1 MKLKKILAGA
11 LAIPVLLSSTLAP
24 SDSPFPGGFII
35 EASAASN
42 SKLKAPEE
50 IATSATKTSIK
61 LKWEEVAG
69 ADAYR
74 VYKYDSSEK
83 KYVKYKTVSTPK
95 CTIKELLSGTKYKFK
110 IAVVIKKNGKYYS
123 QNYTETISVTTEK
136 LDAPKDI
143 TATADSS
150 SITLKWKKVSEADAY
165 RVYQYDAT
173 KKKYVKTEA
182 VPNAITETTC
192 TITGLTAGT
201 TYKFK
206 IAALVKNGNKYSVQK
221 ASSAVTKATVS
232 NTSNGGNTTSS
243 TGSTPSYPIR
253 PTYPTNPTTYTV
265 TFVTNG
271 GSSVVSQTVSSGSS
285 ATKPTDPSLE
295 GYVFRGWYTDE
306 TCTATYSFTSA
317 VTANITLYAKW
328 VAEATDYY
336 ENNSKLIEIIP
347 AAESNDVLNETEAK
361 ARLAERGFGEGIIT
375 YDFTISGERVDR
387 TEISDNAANKHPVY
401 KTYYNTPN
409 EETWI
414 VYIINGSIIAYPISF
429 NLESDLGAEL
439 IFSESD
445 TITSYDDATNQ
456 FYVTIPNDSATIAKT
471 VNRIDAATLSGL
483 TIEEVC
489 RLSGATVPV
498 PVSVTEVAY
507 NSEPEPYP
515 LDDTDPAATAFVESR
530 SSDPIIVV
538 SLGDSYSSGEGIEE
552 FYGQNL
558 PLTQKVKNEDWL
570 AHRSTKS
577 WPSLLKIPGKTDT
590 MAHYKVSDDEATS
603 TSPVQW
609 YFAASS
615 GAETIHFHY
624 SQPKRYDKSII
635 YYDTG
640 FIPPQLSVFDSIQGE
655 VDYVTLT
662 IGGNN
667 VGFADIITTCV
678 MESTYLEFCK
688 DPSSTNH
695 ELKDKMDKIWSD
707 IGLTIRHIR
716 EVYRAIHDKAP
727 NADIIVAGYPELLD
741 YNGKGTTISK
751 NEATIVNKNVRDF
764 NGIISHLVDSL
775 KPEMEDKIH
784 FVDVVEEFKDHQAY
798 SRPIITAI
806 NPKEGAWINPIYFGP
821 ILKSE
826 DLTDIGTA
834 SAYSIHPNEY
844 GAQAYAR
851 CVNAKIAEI
860 ENQKAAHTCNITG
873 VVTIADA
880 DTDMTNNL
888 PLEGAKIKIDYAG
901 LREYTAVSD
910 ANGRYQIN
918 NVPVGGYGLTVTR
931 EGFIPVFGVIMVSDD
946 KSEIIYN
953 VTIEAV
959 SDIHSGT
966 GYASG
971 IIYDVGTGLGV
982 PGLTL
987 KVRGGIGVTTGDI
1000 VFTTTTDSSGKYDIQ
1015 SGLDAGNY
1023 TVEVI
1028 DNRSDISENER
1039 YTTSSFN
1046 IKILGGLRIDNQ
1058 HGYVSNGLT
1067 IADIRIVLSWG
1078 AEPLDLDSHLVGPTA
1093 EDDSF
1098 HIYFVNKVYEDEANL
1113 DVDDVSSYGPE
1124 TITIHKYNNGIY
1136 TYAVHDYSNRELSS
1150 SSELSKSGAQV
1161 NVYRGMELIMTY
1173 NVPTGQDGT
1182 LWTVFSYDSNTQRF
1196 SSINT
1201 MSYETKSWE
1210 ILQPRTYS
1218 ELPQSDKNNAVLDA
1232 QILISNDIN
1241 ENKKAA

>member
-1 MKLKKILAGA
+1 MKLKKLLAGA

-74 VYKYDSSEK
+74 VYKYDASEK
-83 KYVKYKTVSTPK
+83 KYVKYKTVSAPK

-110 IAVVIKKNGKYYS
+110 IAAVIKKNGKYYS

-150 SITLKWKKVSEADAY
+150 SITLKWKKVSGADAY
-165 RVYQYDAT
+165 RVYQYDAI

-182 VPNAITETTC
+182 VPNAITETTY
-192 TITGLTAGT
+192 TVTGLTAGT

-253 PTYPTNPTTYTV
+253 PTYPTNSTTYTV
-265 TFVTNG
+265 MFVTNG

-361 ARLAERGFGEGIIT
+361 ALLAERGFGEGVIT

-409 EETWI
+409 DETWI

-471 VNRIDAATLSGL
+471 VNRIDTATLSGL

-558 PLTQKVKNEDWL
+558 PLGQKVRYEDWL

-577 WPSLLKIPGKTDT
+577 WPSLLKIPNISGT
-590 MAHYKVSDDEATS
+590 MADYKVPDKATR

-609 YFAASS
+609 YFAAAS
-615 GAETIHFHY
+615 GAETKHFY
-624 SQPKRYDKSII
+624 EAQKKKYQKLLDIDKA
-635 YYDTG
+635 
-640 FIPPQLSVFDSIQGE
+640 FLPPQLSVFNSIQRDA

-662 IGGNN
+662 IGGND
-667 VGFADIITTCV
+667 VDFAGIITNCV
-678 MESTYLEFCK
+678 IEPTYLEFG
-688 DPSSTNH
+688 NNVAL
-695 ELKDKMDKIWSD
+695 ELKFYNLWRNMDSTMNNIK
-707 IGLTIRHIR
+707 G
-716 EVYRAIHDKAP
+716 VYKNIHQGAP

-764 NGIISHLVDSL
+764 NDRIESLVESL
-775 KPEMEDKIH
+775 KSEMKIH
-784 FVDVVEEFKDHQAY
+784 FVDVETEFEGRQAY
-798 SRPIITAI
+798 SS
-806 NPKEGAWINPIYFGP
+806 EEWINPIIWGT
-821 ILKSE
+821 KSE
-826 DLTDIGTA
+826 DLTDIGIS
-834 SAYSIHPNEY
+834 SAYSIHPNEK
-844 GAQAYAR
+844 GAKAYAR
-851 CVNAKIAEI
+851 RVNAEI
-860 ENQKAAHTCNITG
+860 ERIEGEKRAHTCNITG

-918 NVPVGGYGLTVTR
+918 NVPVGRYGLTVTR

-971 IIYDVGTGLGV
+971 IVYDVGTGLGV

-987 KVRGGIGVTTGDI
+987 KVRSGIGVTTGDV

-1028 DNRSDISENER
+1028 DNKSDISENER

-1124 TITIHKYNNGIY
+1124 TITIHKYNNGTY
-1136 TYAVHDYSNRELSS
+1136 TYAVHDYSNRESSS

-1241 ENKKAA
+1241 ANKKAA